1 MEGNKRM
8 SEIRCSSLSKLAECV
23 LYESSG
29 GSSPAAMRGTQLD
42 VIIRETMLGNPLPLA
57 TLEPGSEDFAAC
69 VWGVKTLRELSEGAY
84 IETREEYLAMH
95 VSQLSASGTAD
106 ALCELRRWVADIKSG
121 QIRNYREQL
130 AAYSLACIDQYW
142 VEEWT
147 AHVLYIDHRVVRS
160 YRFTREQAERM
171 IASIVSR
178 ATSPLAQPTPCEYC
192 GWCKHQDTCK
202 ALVVQSKAALA
213 DVSAV
218 NGDSLTI
225 IRDRLLADP
234 KQHADFVARYKFFTK
249 EFAKPLTE
257 ALRARLTAGEEVDG
271 WKLTN
276 PEAHQYIE
284 PATALMIAAQ
294 LTPTHAFLTGGGKMS
309 AEQFLELAEELGI
322 ENPQTL
328 VKTAPGTKQ
337 MRQFKKKEK

>member
-1 MEGNKRM
+1 M
-8 SEIRCSSLSKLAECV
+8 LPKLASCPV
-23 LYESSG
+23 FVGASG
-29 GSSPAAMRGTQLD
+29 ASAAAERGTKLD
-42 VIIRETMLGNPLPLA
+42 AIIRSAFGGDAHRHKMIELEGDDLA
-57 TLEPGSEDFAAC
+57 ACKWGVETLERLAA
-69 VWGVKTLRELSEGAY
+69 GHP
-84 IETREEYLAMH
+84 IETREEYLQMD
-95 VSQLSASGTAD
+95 VPGLSRPGTAD
-106 ALCELRRWVADIKSG
+106 AVCLGAKWVADIKTG

-130 AAYSLACIDQYW
+130 MAYSLACMDATW
-142 VEEWT
+142 EDKWT
-147 AHVLYIDHRVVRS
+147 AHVVYVDQQAVRS
-160 YRFTREQAERM
+160 YEFTREQCERIVGEV
-171 IASIVSR
+171 IAK
-178 ATSPLAQPTPCEYC
+178 ATGPLAQPVPCEYC

-234 KQHADFVARYKFFTK
+234 KQHADFVARFKFFVK
-249 EFAKPLTE
+249 EFGDPLND
-257 ALRARLTAGEEVDG
+257 ALKARLEAGETIDG
-271 WKLTN
+271 WALTN
-276 PEAHQYIE
+276 PKDRQYIE

-294 LTPTHAFLTGGGKMS
+294 LTPQHAFLTGGGKMS

-337 MRQFKKKEK
+337 MRQFKRKEK

>member
-1 MEGNKRM
+1 MEGDKRM

-42 VIIRETMLGNPLPLA
+42 RVIRETLIGNPLPWA
-57 TLEPGSEDFAAC
+57 NIEPGSEDFDAC
-69 VWGVKTLRELSEGAY
+69 VWGVEKLRELSEGAY

-130 AAYSLACIDQYW
+130 AGYSLACMDQYW

-171 IASIVSR
+171 ITSIVSR

-276 PEAHQYIE
+276 AEEHQYIE

-294 LTPTHAFLTGGGKMS
+294 LTPQHAFLTGGGKMS
-309 AEQFLELAEELGI
+309 AEQFLELAAELGI

>member
-1 MEGNKRM
+1 MNELRA
-8 SEIRCSSLSKLAECV
+8 SSLPKLAECPV
-23 LYESSG
+23 FVGGDGYSEAAQRGTRIDNDIREIVAGKPVAASEDEGERAATTWGVQTLLDLAG
-29 GSSPAAMRGTQLD
+29 GS
-42 VIIRETMLGNPLPLA
+42 
-57 TLEPGSEDFAAC
+57 F
-69 VWGVKTLRELSEGAY
+69 
-84 IETREEYLAMH
+84 IETREEYLQMDAPG
-95 VSQLSASGTAD
+95 LSRPGTAD
-106 ALCELRRWVADIKSG
+106 ALCVEKKWVADIKSG
-121 QIRNYREQL
+121 QIRNYREQM
-130 AAYSLACIDQYW
+130 AAYSLACMEAHW
-142 VEEWT
+142 KTSWT
-147 AHVLYIDHRVVRS
+147 AHVVYVDQCVIRS
-160 YRFTREQAERM
+160 YEFSREQAER
-171 IASIVSR
+171 IVGDVISR
-178 ATSPLAQPTPCEYC
+178 ATSPLAQPTPCKYC

-202 ALVVQSKAALA
+202 ALVMQSKAALA

-234 KQHADFVARYKFFTK
+234 KQHADFVARYKFFEK
-249 EFAKPLTE
+249 QFAEPLAE

-276 PEAHQYIE
+276 AQDHQYIE

-294 LTPTHAFLTGGGKMS
+294 LTPQRAFLTGGGKMS
-309 AEQFLELAEELGI
+309 AEQFLGLAAELGI

>member
-1 MEGNKRM
+1 
-8 SEIRCSSLSKLAECV
+8 L
-23 LYESSG
+23 
-29 GSSPAAMRGTQLD
+29 
-42 VIIRETMLGNPLPLA
+42 
-57 TLEPGSEDFAAC
+57 
-69 VWGVKTLRELSEGAY
+69 
-84 IETREEYLAMH
+84 
-95 VSQLSASGTAD
+95 
-106 ALCELRRWVADIKSG
+106 
-121 QIRNYREQL
+121 
-130 AAYSLACIDQYW
+130 
-142 VEEWT
+142 
-147 AHVLYIDHRVVRS
+147 
-160 YRFTREQAERM
+160 
-171 IASIVSR
+171 IVSR

-234 KQHADFVARYKFFTK
+234 KQHADFVARFKFFVK
-249 EFAKPLTE
+249 EFGDPLND
-257 ALRARLTAGEEVDG
+257 ALKARLEAGETIDG
-271 WKLTN
+271 WALTN
-276 PEAHQYIE
+276 PKDRQYIE

-309 AEQFLELAEELGI
+309 AEQFLELAAELGI

-337 MRQFKKKEK
+337 MRQFKRKEK

>member
-1 MEGNKRM
+1 MEGDKLM

-42 VIIRETMLGNPLPLA
+42 RVIRETLIGNPLPWLNI
-57 TLEPGSEDFAAC
+57 EPGSEDFDAC
-69 VWGVKTLRELSEGAY
+69 VWGVETLQELSEGAY

-130 AAYSLACIDQYW
+130 AAYSLACMDQYW

-147 AHVLYIDHRVVRS
+147 AHVLYIDHQVVRS
-160 YRFTREQAERM
+160 YKFSREQAERM
-171 IASIVSR
+171 IALIVSR

-234 KQHADFVARYKFFTK
+234 KQHAGFVARFKFFVK
-249 EFAKPLTE
+249 EFGDPLND
-257 ALRARLTAGEEVDG
+257 ALKARLEAGETIDG
-271 WKLTN
+271 WALTN
-276 PEAHQYIE
+276 PKDRQYIE

-309 AEQFLELAEELGI
+309 AEQFLALAEELGI

-337 MRQFKKKEK
+337 MRQFKRKEK